1 MASTRLANIIVPEL
15 WGPAVVERTAQLS
28 ELFTSGIAATVP
40 ELAGFVAN
48 GGNTINLPFWQ
59 DLSGRSELVSA
70 TGLQLAVNP
79 IQEAQDMAAVFAR
92 GKAWGVNNFAAAL
105 SGSDPAAAIR
115 DLVAGFWARDMDTTG
130 FYMLEGVFASSGM
143 ASNVHDISA
152 EAGDAARVNGSS
164 FIDATQKLGDAK
176 ARVSVI
182 IMHSAVEA
190 AFAKLPGQ
198 IDYVRLSDAEP
209 RVPFLQG
216 KRVVITDQMPVTG
229 SGTDRIFTTY
239 MFAPGAL
246 GYADGNGSKVT
257 KVATAQ
263 DELADE
269 EYLINR
275 RHFVLHPRGVR
286 FIGTTTAAGP
296 TDEVLRDGAS
306 WQRVYESKNLR
317 MIAFKHK
324 I

>member
-15 WGPAVVERTAQLS
+15 WGPQVVERTAQLS
-28 ELFTSGIAATVP
+28 ELFTSGIAQTVP
-40 ELAGFVAN
+40 ELQGFVAN

-59 DLSGRSELVSA
+59 DLSGRSELISA

-105 SGSDPAAAIR
+105 SGGDPAAEIR
-115 DLVAGFWARDMDTTG
+115 NLVAGFWARDMDTTG
-130 FYMLEGVFASSGM
+130 FYMLEGVFNSTSM
-143 ASNVHDISA
+143 AGNVHDISGL
-152 EAGDAARVNGSS
+152 AGDAARVNGTS
-164 FIDATQKLGDAK
+164 FIDATQRLGDAK
-176 ARVSVI
+176 NRVSII

-216 KRVVITDQMPVTG
+216 KRVIITDQMPTSG
-229 SGTDRIFTTY
+229 SGTDMIFTTY

-257 KVATAQ
+257 KVATAM

-286 FIGTTTAAGP
+286 FIGETTAAGP
-296 TDEVLRDGAS
+296 TDTVLRDGAS
-306 WQRVYESKNLR
+306 WSRVYENKNIR